1 MIDIAIMDMGVLV
14 ADFEVVRNMGHR
26 FQGKNAQLHM
36 DDLFMLLA
44 IVLAVIIAGW
54 LLTRVARH
62 ERKRRT
68 NSPKALFQELCQA
81 HQLDRQSRNL
91 LIRLAKHQNLSHP
104 ASLFIDP
111 RRFAPGQLPGLPPA
125 QLRRLE
131 SLRAQLFAEE
141 DAEASVPVEV
151 TLRNAATGEATVVKP
166 AATAAS

>member
-1 MIDIAIMDMGVLV
+1 MIDTAIFNSGVLL

-44 IVLAVIIAGW
+44 IVVAVIVAGW
-54 LLTRVARH
+54 LLSRVARR

-68 NSPKALFQELCQA
+68 NSPKTLFQELCQA

-91 LIRLAKHQNLSHP
+91 LKRLAKHQALVHP

-111 RRFAPGQLPGLPPA
+111 RRFAPGQLPELPPA

-131 SLRAQLFAEE
+131 KLRVQLFAEE
-141 DAEASVPVEV
+141 AVEAGAQAEV
-151 TLRNAATGEATVVKP
+151 TVRDIATRDAAAMAP
-166 AATAAS
+166 TAAS